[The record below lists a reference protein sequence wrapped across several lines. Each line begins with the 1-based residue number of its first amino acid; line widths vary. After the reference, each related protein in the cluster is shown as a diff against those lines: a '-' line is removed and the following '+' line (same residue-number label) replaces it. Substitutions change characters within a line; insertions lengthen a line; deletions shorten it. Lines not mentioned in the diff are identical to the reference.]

1 LLPTLI
7 IALLL
12 VVLFTLMAVSW
23 ASRRRRQAGLARP
36 VPAPETL
43 AAASL
48 VVEGWYVAT
57 TVVDQPLERIAVHGL
72 GFRARVTA
80 SVHPEGLV
88 LAVRGSAPFV
98 IEPAALRGVGRATW
112 AIDRVVEKDGLVLI
126 RWTLGGDAV
135 DSYVRLP
142 DPDDAQ
148 SLVDAVERLIP
159 PTTGI
164 STGTAT
170 ATSTSTSTAT
180 SADSATPA
188 GPTEGMSS

>member
-1 LLPTLI
+1 
-7 IALLL
+7 
-12 VVLFTLMAVSW
+12 
-23 ASRRRRQAGLARP
+23 
-36 VPAPETL
+36 
-43 AAASL
+43 
-48 VVEGWYVAT
+48 
-57 TVVDQPLERIAVHGL
+57 
-72 GFRARVTA
+72 
-80 SVHPEGLV
+80 
-88 LAVRGSAPFV
+88 V

-142 DPDDAQ
+142 DPADAQ
-148 SLVDAVERLIP
+148 SLVNAVERLIP

-164 STGTAT
+164 STAT
-170 ATSTSTSTAT
+170 ATSTSTGTSTAT